1 MFNEKLLD
9 DVEGDRDNVKRAI
22 SLGWLFLLYYI
33 NQIKEIEYVAIV
45 SISSLMSDI
54 IITNDRVSR

>member
-54 IITNDRVSR
+54 ISY